1 MEELQLLLSRL
12 QPPSDEIVHEC
23 TLISEYKDLDSLGRE
38 RGEIFVAEKEEEEE
52 EGRIGLSTPTSS
64 SSERRENVRAFRAD
78 FLSSLTKVRES
89 IGSNLIEREELGV
102 VHFVDEDEAEVVRT
116 RVKKKVLIEVIGD
129 EDEDEEKSPN
139 KKSQMW
145 NDFALLLCGMMET
158 SDGIPS
164 WSSKQCSDR
173 AKEMLEAVS
182 YTHLTLPTN

>member
-78 FLSSLTKVRES
+78 FL
-89 IGSNLIEREELGV
+89 
-102 VHFVDEDEAEVVRT
+102 
-116 RVKKKVLIEVIGD
+116 
-129 EDEDEEKSPN
+129 
-139 KKSQMW
+139 
-145 NDFALLLCGMMET
+145 
-158 SDGIPS
+158 
-164 WSSKQCSDR
+164 
-173 AKEMLEAVS
+173 
-182 YTHLTLPTN
+182 

>member
-38 RGEIFVAEKEEEEE
+38 RGEIFVAEKEEEQ
-52 EGRIGLSTPTSS
+52 EGRIGLSTSSS

-102 VHFVDEDEAEVVRT
+102 VHFVDEDEAEVVTTLSLIHISEPT
-116 RVKKKVLIEVIGD
+116 R
-129 EDEDEEKSPN
+129 P
-139 KKSQMW
+139 
-145 NDFALLLCGMMET
+145 
-158 SDGIPS
+158 
-164 WSSKQCSDR
+164 
-173 AKEMLEAVS
+173 
-182 YTHLTLPTN
+182 Y